1 VSDEDQVEKNS
12 PENRSWAKVKE
23 AAEYAGVSP
32 RTLRDWL
39 KNGLRHSR
47 VSAGMILISYAAI
60 DEYLAGFEVRT
71 NQLNDVVD
79 QILKEIQS

>member
-1 VSDEDQVEKNS
+1 
-12 PENRSWAKVKE
+12 
-23 AAEYAGVSP
+23 
-32 RTLRDWL
+32 
-39 KNGLRHSR
+39 
-47 VSAGMILISYAAI
+47 MILISYAAI